1 MRRTVVVT
9 ASGDDGNR
17 THDLLLAKQALYQL
31 SYVPAGRRE
40 LYRQKGFRRGA
51 VQFLHDFAPKSASVV
66 AAGEVGADQS
76 DGAARDGECV
86 DLFVADDG
94 AEGKCNDGD

>member
-1 MRRTVVVT
+1 M
-9 ASGDDGNR
+9 
-17 THDLLLAKQALYQL
+17 
-31 SYVPAGRRE
+31 
-40 LYRQKGFRRGA
+40 
-51 VQFLHDFAPKSASVV
+51 V

-94 AEGKCNDGD
+94 AKGKCNDGDEIRGDRCAGGTQASSVRDGHDVGETGAEDTEKADHE

>member
-31 SYVPAGRRE
+31 SYVPAGRRK
-40 LYRQKGFRRGA
+40 LYRQESF
-51 VQFLHDFAPKSASVV
+51 QL
-66 AAGEVGADQS
+66 
-76 DGAARDGECV
+76 C
-86 DLFVADDG
+86 
-94 AEGKCNDGD
+94 